1 MLATLWR
8 LGSGLL
14 PRRGGGEPATD
25 DQTWRLR
32 AAFGHANS
40 AGDVLE
46 RLRGRDEILGS
57 EVGGL
62 LPFGV
67 ELSRNDRVLLAYAST
82 RSGIDGARRV
92 IEGVLHAAGLSADVC
107 LSRWDEDVGA
117 WRQVDPPLAGSEREL
132 DEARAREAM
141 RYETRE
147 LSFLVAWTDR
157 ALVEG
162 LVLDLARSRDLDCA
176 VEVKQRLLFVRLTF
190 SVGGP
195 ALKLDQFVDEARSVV
210 GGHIWSPGTG
220 G

>member
-1 MLATLWR
+1 MLATLR
-8 LGSGLL
+8 RVSSSLL
-14 PRRGGGEPATD
+14 PWRGGGEPATD
-25 DQTWRLR
+25 DQNWRLR
-32 AAFGHANS
+32 AVFGDAES

-46 RLRGRDEILGS
+46 RLRGREEVLGN

-67 ELSRNDRVLLAYAST
+67 TLSRNDRVLLVYAST
-82 RSGIDGARRV
+82 RSGIDGARRT
-92 IEGVLHAAGLSADVC
+92 IEGVLHAAGLSAGVC

-117 WRQVDPPLAGSEREL
+117 WRQVDPPLSGSEREL

-147 LSFLVAWTDR
+147 LSFLVALLDR

-162 LVLDLARSRDLDCA
+162 LVLDLARRRGLDCA

-195 ALKLDQFVDEARSVV
+195 AFQLGRFVEEARLVV
-210 GGHIWSPGTG
+210 GGHI
-220 G
+220 